1 MLFITIQIIINF
13 KNKKS
18 IFIRPDKECL
28 IKQFNSKYSITNR
41 FICLGCLQIDTYFTH
56 ST

>member
-1 MLFITIQIIINF
+1 MLFITMQIIINF
-13 KNKKS
+13 KNKKN